1 MFICVHR
8 YVHRYVHVHPQDDE
22 LIVVARRHRR
32 ETKQHSGVYD
42 GPDGTWD
49 AVIIEEIW
57 HSDIVMG
64 RAAIGS
70 MEMDGVLVNPVPEA
84 MPFEMAGL
92 RAEINGHHFSSSSLL
107 VPSRGSPTHK
117 QHIQTI

>member
-1 MFICVHR
+1 M
-8 YVHRYVHVHPQDDE
+8 
-22 LIVVARRHRR
+22 VARRHRR

-42 GPDGTWD
+42 GPDGSWD

-70 MEMDGVLVNPVPEA
+70 WSLGVKPVNPLPEA
-84 MPFEMAGL
+84 
-92 RAEINGHHFSSSSLL
+92 
-107 VPSRGSPTHK
+107 SRMVVGWLWDGCGMVVG
-117 QHIQTI
+117 

>member
-1 MFICVHR
+1 MFIYVHLYVHR
-8 YVHRYVHVHPQDDE
+8 DVHRYVHVHSQDDE

-70 MEMDGVLVNPVPEA
+70 MEVNPVNPVNPVPEA
-84 MPFEMAGL
+84 ITA
-92 RAEINGHHFSSSSLL
+92 
-107 VPSRGSPTHK
+107 V
-117 QHIQTI
+117 QQ